1 MLTPL
6 SRSPQAGNSDRV
18 NQGTGTLPSVCRRRD
33 ADISNQENEERMD
46 FTFTDDQQMY
56 MDTVRKFVRQEV
68 LPKVMEMERDHLF
81 PFDIINKA
89 WGVGLLNLSIPESV
103 KGYEVDILSSS
114 LIVRELSYGDT
125 GISTSAMCNDLANVV
140 IALHGTKEQKKAFLR
155 PFVEEPLLS
164 SFCLT
169 EPGAGS
175 DNLAMTTFMRKRED
189 GKYVLN
195 GEKCFITN
203 ASHASQF
210 TVFCKVG
217 KPGSMM
223 MACVVIP
230 HLSIREGETVSLP
243 SGGRRISLPG
253 GGTLLT
259 GKPED
264 KLGQRLSNTATVTFE
279 DVVIEHDQIIGN
291 RRLGFT
297 YAVDVLD
304 YARPRVAAIGVGLAR
319 RALDV
324 TLEYTRERKLFGQR
338 LCDMPVARDMLV
350 EMWKR
355 VELADLALMKAA
367 WKVQEGAD
375 DRGLYASLAKNAA
388 AQAAL
393 FCTGEGLHLHGGY
406 GFMSDYEIS
415 KLARDAHIIDIYEGV
430 REVQNMIIG
439 RELV

>member
-1 MLTPL
+1 M
-6 SRSPQAGNSDRV
+6 NF
-18 NQGTGTLPSVCRRRD
+18 N
-33 ADISNQENEERMD
+33 
-46 FTFTDDQQMY
+46 FTDDQQLY
-56 MDTVRKFVRQEV
+56 METVRKFTRNEV
-68 LPKVMEMERDHLF
+68 LPKVMEMERDHRF
-81 PFDIINKA
+81 PFDIIRKA
-89 WGVGLLNLSIPESV
+89 WEVGLLNLSIPESV
-103 KGYEVDILSSS
+103 KGYEVDLLSSS
-114 LIVRELSYGDT
+114 LIVRDLSYGDT

-140 IALHGTKEQKKAFLR
+140 IARHGTEEQKKAFLR
-155 PFVEEPLLS
+155 PFVEAPLLS

-175 DNLAMTTFMRKRED
+175 DNLAMTTYIKKRDD

-217 KPGSMM
+217 KPGSLMI
-223 MACVVIP
+223 ACVIIP
-230 HLSIREGETVSLP
+230 YTSIRDGKVVSLP
-243 SGGRRISLPG
+243 SGGRHITLPE
-253 GGTLLT
+253 GGTILT

-279 DVVIEHDQIIGN
+279 DVVIEDRQIIGN
-291 RRLGFT
+291 RRLGFR

-304 YARPRVAAIGVGLAR
+304 YARPMVAAIGVGLAR

-324 TLEYTRERKLFGQR
+324 TLEYTRERKQFGQR
-338 LCDMPVARDMLV
+338 LCDMPVARDLLV

-355 VELADLALMKAA
+355 VELADLTLMKAA
-367 WKVQEGAD
+367 WKVQEGSD
-375 DRGLYASLAKNAA
+375 DRGIYASLAKNTAA
-388 AQAAL
+388 EAAL
-393 FCTGEGLHLHGGY
+393 FCTREGLHLHGGY
-406 GFMSDYEIS
+406 GFMSEYEIS

-430 REVQNMIIG
+430 REVQNMIMG